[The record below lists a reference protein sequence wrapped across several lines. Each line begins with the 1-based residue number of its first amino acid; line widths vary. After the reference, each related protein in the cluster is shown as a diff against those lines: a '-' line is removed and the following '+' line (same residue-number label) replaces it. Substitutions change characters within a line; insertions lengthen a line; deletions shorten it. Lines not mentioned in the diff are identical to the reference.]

1 MAHDLEAFDNFIDI
15 MMDQS
20 KMTNGT
26 PQNLGEWTQSIQE
39 ERQGE
44 EKTPSN

>member
-1 MAHDLEAFDNFIDI
+1 VAHDIDAFDNFIDI
-15 MMDQS
+15 IMDQY

-39 ERQGE
+39 KRQGE
-44 EKTPSN
+44 KETPSN